1 MSYSEFTIAKVQ
13 ELFHLVIDEQ
23 EALFTDVQ
31 PVEPSELLQMILK
44 EYLSLAIDVNSE
56 KVRSEFIIA
65 PVLGDVRRQSN
76 YQISLF
82 SGKEFDVDRERGLSG
97 YCDFILCLSKEQ
109 LYIQAPVVMIVEAKN
124 ENIVGGMGQCM
135 ASMVAAQIFNQ
146 QTSKPIDEIYGAV
159 TTGTNWRFL
168 KLTDQTLCVDKTEY
182 YIRDVDKI
190 LGILM
195 RPATR
200 FTSLKQKVHSLRGI
214 LKNPTP
220 EKSVVD
226 ELIQERRRSAACE

>member
-1 MSYSEFTIAKVQ
+1 MSYSEFTIAKVE
-13 ELFHLVIDEQ
+13 ELFHLAIAEQ
-23 EALFTDVQ
+23 EDLFADIQ
-31 PVEPSELLQMILK
+31 PIEPSELLQMILK

-135 ASMVAAQIFNQ
+135 ASMVATQLFNQ
-146 QTSKPIDEIYGAV
+146 QTGKPIDEIYGAV

-168 KLTDQTLCVDKTEY
+168 KLIGQTLWVDKTEY
-182 YIRDVDKI
+182 YIREVDKI

-195 RPATR
+195 LPATR
-200 FTSLKQKVHSLRGI
+200 LLKPV
-214 LKNPTP
+214 P
-220 EKSVVD
+220 
-226 ELIQERRRSAACE
+226 

>member
-23 EALFTDVQ
+23 RELFSDVQ
-31 PVEPSELLQMILK
+31 PVKPSELLQMILK

-82 SGKEFDVDRERGLSG
+82 SGKEFDVDREQGLSG

-135 ASMVAAQIFNQ
+135 ASMVAAQVFNQ
-146 QTSKPIDEIYGAV
+146 RTGKPIDEIYGAV
-159 TTGTNWRFL
+159 TTGTSWRFL
-168 KLTDQTLCVDKTEY
+168 KLVGQTLWVDRSEY
-182 YIRDVDKI
+182 YIREVDKI

-195 RPATR
+195 LPANLL
-200 FTSLKQKVHSLRGI
+200 LKPV
-214 LKNPTP
+214 
-220 EKSVVD
+220 E
-226 ELIQERRRSAACE
+226 

>member
-13 ELFHLVIDEQ
+13 ELFHLAIAEQ
-23 EALFTDVQ
+23 EELFADVQ

-65 PVLGDVRRQSN
+65 PVLGDVRRQSG

-135 ASMVAAQIFNQ
+135 ASMVAAQLFNQ
-146 QTSKPIDEIYGAV
+146 QTSKPMDEIYGAV

-168 KLTDQTLCVDKTEY
+168 KLIDQTLWIDKTEY

-195 RPATR
+195 LPATHL
-200 FTSLKQKVHSLRGI
+200 LKPVQ
-214 LKNPTP
+214 
-220 EKSVVD
+220 
-226 ELIQERRRSAACE
+226 

>member
-23 EALFTDVQ
+23 EELFSDVQ

-65 PVLGDVRRQSN
+65 PVLGDVRHQSN

-82 SGKEFDVDRERGLSG
+82 SGKEFDVDRERGLTG
-97 YCDFILCLSKEQ
+97 YCDFILCLAKEQ

-135 ASMVAAQIFNQ
+135 ASMIAAQIFNQ
-146 QTSKPIDEIYGAV
+146 QTGKAIDEIYGAV

-168 KLTDQTLCVDKTEY
+168 KLIGQTLCVDKTEY

-195 RPATR
+195 LPATR
-200 FTSLKQKVHSLRGI
+200 LLKPV
-214 LKNPTP
+214 
-220 EKSVVD
+220 
-226 ELIQERRRSAACE
+226 A

>member
-13 ELFHLVIDEQ
+13 ELFHLAIAEQ

-65 PVLGDVRRQSN
+65 PVLGDVRRQSG

-168 KLTDQTLCVDKTEY
+168 KLIDQTLWIDKTEY

-195 RPATR
+195 LPT
-200 FTSLKQKVHSLRGI
+200 THLLKPVQ
-214 LKNPTP
+214 
-220 EKSVVD
+220 
-226 ELIQERRRSAACE
+226 